1 MTSDTSSEKLRT
13 PFVCSSY
20 RLFRSIFERKDRV
33 KILILVDLAS
43 GQFIF
48 VLEME
53 ADMVDTVSGG
63 GGGEM
68 EVEEEEEE
76 EMDQSLANQTFEI
89 TSFTEDGAVSMGV
102 IEYDED
108 GEMSYSAE

>member
-1 MTSDTSSEKLRT
+1 
-13 PFVCSSY
+13 
-20 RLFRSIFERKDRV
+20 
-33 KILILVDLAS
+33 
-43 GQFIF
+43 
-48 VLEME
+48 ME

-68 EVEEEEEE
+68 EVEEEEEEE

>member
-1 MTSDTSSEKLRT
+1 M
-13 PFVCSSY
+13 
-20 RLFRSIFERKDRV
+20 
-33 KILILVDLAS
+33 VDLAS

-53 ADMVDTVSGG
+53 ADMVDTVSG